1 MSRLQK
7 LRHNLTNWAQQAV
20 DNVDKVGNGST
31 EQADDITG
39 EVSQYCE
46 HETSKWVDDRQEE
59 GQDSSNLLDEEL
71 LGICRKE

>member
-1 MSRLQK
+1 M
-7 LRHNLTNWAQQAV
+7 
-20 DNVDKVGNGST
+20 
-31 EQADDITG
+31 
-39 EVSQYCE
+39 SQYCE